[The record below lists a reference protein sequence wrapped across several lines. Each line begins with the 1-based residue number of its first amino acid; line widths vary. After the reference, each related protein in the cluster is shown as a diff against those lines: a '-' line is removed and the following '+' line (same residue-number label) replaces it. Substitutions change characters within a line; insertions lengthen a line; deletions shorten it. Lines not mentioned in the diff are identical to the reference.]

1 MSKTPYETDFYAWVT
16 EQAGHLRA
24 KRWEALDLDN
34 LIEELD
40 TLGRSER
47 NALWSHLRILLVHL
61 LKWRYQPERRTRSW
75 WSSITRARQN
85 VARQLQQHS
94 LRRELPDFITEAYA
108 DPRRL
113 AADQTGLPLST
124 FPETCEWNEE
134 EIQHVEFLPKTIREE
149 TP

>member
-24 KRWEALDLDN
+24 KRWEELDLNN

-75 WSSITRARQN
+75 RGSITRARQN
-85 VARQLQQHS
+85 VARRLQQHS

-108 DPRRL
+108 DARRL
-113 AADQTGLPLST
+113 AADQTGLPLLT
-124 FPETCEWNEE
+124 FPKTCEWNEK
-134 EIQHVEFLPKTIREE
+134 EIQQVEFLPKAIGEE

>member
-1 MSKTPYETDFYAWVT
+1 MSKTQYATDFCAWVT
-16 EQAGHLRA
+16 EQAEHLRA
-24 KRWEALDLDN
+24 QRWEALDLEN

-47 NALWSHLRILLVHL
+47 NALWSHLRILLLHL

-75 WSSITRARQN
+75 RGNITRARQN
-85 VARQLQQHS
+85 VARRLQQPS
-94 LRRELPDFITEAYA
+94 LRRELPGFITEAYA
-108 DPRRL
+108 DARRL

-124 FPETCEWNEE
+124 FPEICEWTED
-134 EIQHVEFLPKTIREE
+134 EIQHLEFFPHAVGED

>member
-61 LKWRYQPERRTRSW
+61 LK
-75 WSSITRARQN
+75 
-85 VARQLQQHS
+85 
-94 LRRELPDFITEAYA
+94 
-108 DPRRL
+108 
-113 AADQTGLPLST
+113 
-124 FPETCEWNEE
+124 
-134 EIQHVEFLPKTIREE
+134 
-149 TP
+149 